1 FLYSRPLKPPRRL
14 RVPRILRMPK
24 PLPRADKVENPA
36 PIETNEPSESQAE
49 PGQVQKTPP
58 MAEIILFPNAKE
70 TISGMSE
77 LETDPQTKTRWLKF
91 ADEVLE
97 DREIRKKG

>member
-1 FLYSRPLKPPRRL
+1 
-14 RVPRILRMPK
+14 VPRILRMPK
-24 PLPRADKVENPA
+24 PPPRAHKVETP
-36 PIETNEPSESQAE
+36 PTLETTSPLKPEPEL
-49 PGQVQKTPP
+49 GQVQKTPP

-77 LETDPQTKTRWLKF
+77 LQPDPQTKTRWLKL

-97 DREIRKKG
+97 EREVRKKG